1 MDIMGWA
8 CGTPE
13 GEDKKKCIQSVVG
26 KPEGKGEHRSQTR
39 RVTVNWILKEI
50 GWESVEWINL
60 LQDKDMR
67 QVFINA
73 LINL

>member
-8 CGTPE
+8 CGTPR

-26 KPEGKGEHRSQTR
+26 KPEGKWEHQGQIGW
-39 RVTVNWILKEI
+39 VTVKWILKEI

-73 LINL
+73 LTNL